1 MREECFDSPSSSLF
15 FCNLYND
22 QRLLKKSKNEAIF
35 ILNDLFTPPT
45 ELIELKT
52 TQAGWARMAENRRQ
66 CRSKDWAVVSEY
78 TDRASTCE
86 YRQVQDSSAAMA
98 VPGRGCL
105 QQAFYHQ
112 MLRGRSLF
120 V

>member
-1 MREECFDSPSSSLF
+1 MKLF
-15 FCNLYND
+15 
-22 QRLLKKSKNEAIF
+22 S
-35 ILNDLFTPPT
+35 FTPST
-45 ELIELKT
+45 ELVELKT
-52 TQAGWARMAENRRQ
+52 TRAGWARMAENWRQ

-105 QQAFYHQ
+105 QQAFCHQ

-120 V
+120 VCVTQCTVK